1 MAHELDIT
9 DGTASFASAKQDAW
23 HRLGT
28 VLEDV
33 MTAQEALDAA
43 HLSGWDVRK
52 VPLFMHPQPVL
63 TETGVTSPEPVEV
76 PDRFATVRTNPINQ
90 ATDYLGVVGPAYTP
104 IQNEEHTEL
113 MDAFVG
119 ESGAHFETAGALR
132 GGRETFVT
140 MKMPEAMKLSYQGGN
155 DPVDLYI
162 AALNSHDGSS
172 AFRFMVTPVRIVCAN
187 TQAAAISRAKS
198 TFSIR
203 HTSGAS
209 NYVNEARQALGIAT
223 EYFAKF
229 EEAAQTLIDTP
240 MDFAE
245 SAEFFRQLT
254 GLNEKGIS
262 DRTKGTRQ
270 RLHQGLTATLA
281 QTITLDDALRQ
292 TRWGA
297 YNAVTEW
304 FDHHAPVRG
313 AEGDAAA
320 DARALRALT
329 ASDTTKVKQRAFDL
343 LVTA

>member
-9 DGTASFASAKQDAW
+9 DGIASFATAKQNAW

-33 MTAQEALDAA
+33 MTAQQALDAA
-43 HLSGWDVRK
+43 HLSGWNVRK
-52 VPLFMHPQPVL
+52 VPDVAHLPAEMDENGVFEAETM
-63 TETGVTSPEPVEV
+63 ETGKFSTI
-76 PDRFATVRTNPINQ
+76 RTNPINGKREV
-90 ATDYLGVVGPAYTP
+90 LGSGLGSGYTV
-104 IQNEEHTEL
+104 IQNEDHTEL

-140 MKMPEAMKLSYQGGN
+140 MKMPEAMKLHYSGGK
-155 DPVDLYI
+155 DPVDMYI

-209 NYVNEARQALGIAT
+209 SYISEAREALGIAT
-223 EYFAKF
+223 EYFARF
-229 EEAAQTLIDTP
+229 EEAAQQLVDTP
-240 MDFAE
+240 MDFDE
-245 SAEFFRQLT
+245 SRKFFEQLT
-254 GLNEKGIS
+254 GVGEKGITE
-262 DRTKGTRQ
+262 RTKGTRE
-270 RLHQGLTATLA
+270 RLFDGLNVTLRQSIA
-281 QTITLDDALRQ
+281 LDDALRQ

-313 AEGDAAA
+313 AEGDAAEQ
-320 DARALRALT
+320 ARAVRALT
-329 ASDTTKVKQRAFDL
+329 SSDTTKLKQRAFDL